1 MTQPSHFLG
10 TIGIRNTPGAP
21 YTEADSGKE
30 EDVKTPIGTS
40 SYLESLIGP
49 VLTWMEV
56 KDFAALNACPRD
68 CVSYFLFVRV
78 RVARCVGNHT
88 LSVYFEATILCY
100 LLF

>member
-40 SYLESLIGP
+40 SYLESLTGP
-49 VLTWMEV
+49 VLAWMEV
-56 KDFAALNACPRD
+56 KDFAALNAVPKRLCELFLVRKGTSSTMRGK
-68 CVSYFLFVRV
+68 SYAIRIF
-78 RVARCVGNHT
+78 
-88 LSVYFEATILCY
+88 
-100 LLF
+100 